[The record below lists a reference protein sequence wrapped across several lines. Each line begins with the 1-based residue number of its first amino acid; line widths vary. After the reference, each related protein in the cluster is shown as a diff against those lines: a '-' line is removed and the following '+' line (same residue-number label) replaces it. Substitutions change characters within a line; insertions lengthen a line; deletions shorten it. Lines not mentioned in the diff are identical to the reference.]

1 MYFRISLTSFSFL
14 AFVYSSSA
22 VDIIFKHYYG
32 GDTFD
37 AEIETIYAQKD
48 MLGIPGWEMLLTFDE
63 PLTRLEVSFKHSLIT
78 PDFPQK
84 LSVTVFLL

>member
-1 MYFRISLTSFSFL
+1 M
-14 AFVYSSSA
+14 YSSSA

-32 GDTFD
+32 GNTFD

-63 PLTRLEVSFKHSLIT
+63 PLTRLEVSLKHSLIT

-84 LSVTVFLL
+84 LSVTVFVS

>member
-1 MYFRISLTSFSFL
+1 MIRSRHLVAVCLL
-14 AFVYSSSA
+14 AFVYSIDA

-48 MLGIPGWEMLLTFDE
+48 MLGIPGWEMLLSFDE
-63 PLTRLEVSFKHSLIT
+63 PLTQLVVSSFS
-78 PDFPQK
+78 PYWREF
-84 LSVTVFLL
+84 FA